1 MPQVTELYIKVKDAE
16 AKAKIAQV
24 DKQVQNLEQR
34 FAKSFTVSTNAKGLD
49 TAIEKFVDAEG
60 RLVTLKQQEVEVT
73 RKITDETGKQRKIK
87 EIEVQETKSVSTNYA
102 EIARLQKQ
110 ITKETE
116 QQEQATRRLEEA
128 QKRFQA
134 SLTGSIRT
142 SYKNGSIDG
151 EQAARLQDALNS
163 FHSQYST
170 KYWQDYWN
178 GISGIGDRAKI
189 TAQEV
194 SIFGQLSDEAFQ
206 KYSTGAMT
214 ADEANKS
221 VEKSTDRA
229 GESAQRASKQFTLL
243 YTIFLRLA
251 HTAITAVTR
260 AFRESLQEM
269 KNVDTQLTTISRITK
284 TSISDLDG
292 LKQKAYEVGSS
303 YGVLA
308 SDYLSAA
315 AAFTRAGYRE
325 QAEDLAE
332 LSSKLQI
339 AGQVSAET
347 ANQLLIATDK
357 AYQFN
362 GSVTKLS
369 EVMDKMTVIDHNYA
383 TSVEKIAEG
392 IGLVAPIASQAHMSM
407 DELIASLGTITAVTQ
422 RSGSESARAMRALIL
437 SIIKDTT
444 TEIEEGVTWTVEE
457 INSLQDALK
466 LYAPEV
472 VKAAEATGSLID
484 PMEAI
489 AALAK
494 SYEDGLLTEAK
505 LAALTSKLGGKLRSS
520 QLLSLI
526 QNYSGMYT
534 QMMNDMGNAIG
545 AVDEDVDKALQSW
558 QVKLN
563 QLKNTFTKFVEE
575 TVSTDI
581 IKGLL
586 DAINWIISGIGN
598 IGNALTILGATIVA
612 LNFTRIIG
620 WFGNLSKIITA
631 AGGGLKGL
639 IITLTNYK
647 TISKAGAVGT
657 EAFNTALSGTSLA
670 ASAAQIGIS
679 ILAIAITGLIIGI
692 NKAKQAEE
700 ERRRAAIEAAKD
712 AAQEIKEINELKTR
726 YDILKKAFENGTGT
740 REEYEAAQ
748 DAIIQKLK
756 DEGVWTGDAKEGY
769 DKLTESI
776 EKNTEAARKNREI
789 EVYRGLQS
797 AGKNLTDTPASQNWL
812 YSGYTKGEVEDAIWY
827 YMNGYLE
834 RPNWMPYVSRDSDM
848 GIDFGYNFESLFG
861 KDSETQILRTILL
874 YEDLEEQQRKLFESG
889 QKDTQ
894 MFEAVSTA
902 LEYLKPNYESYKT
915 LVEEYFSLLDDE
927 SIKELQEN
935 GGLYATLFEKWGKS
949 GKDDADE
956 ASESIDKISSSLNG
970 LTDEL
975 KKATTALDK
984 YKKAL
989 EGGEKGDTFKSYAE
1003 AYKKATE
1010 LFEKGLTGSNA
1021 YMSAID
1027 LLIPADVMQDL
1038 EWNYEE
1044 AGKLL
1049 GNDFVKAMF
1058 SEGGDDYGANA
1069 ANYIRQHLD
1078 QFRGVA
1084 IEEAEDGTFG
1094 LVVTDMSEFAKSTGL
1109 SEEALWS
1116 LMDALDIF
1124 HSEAVYS
1131 FSDLMEMLDSYSDS
1145 VTELENGFKRV
1156 DVTTLINHLVQDGK
1170 TDREIKSILGS
1181 LEKMSGIE
1189 MNYPENLDKTLKD
1202 VREINEQAEE
1212 NPELE
1217 VVISSNKDDFFN
1229 DLYRACETFDGTVY
1243 VGLKVKSDVSAINR
1257 ANTSID
1263 LIAGT
1268 VSAAVGGTHGG
1279 HSGKYANGTDNASGG
1294 LALVNDGNGAELIA
1308 AGDRAYVVGGGKP
1321 TITNLP
1327 AGATVYTAE
1336 ETRAIF
1342 SRSGI
1347 PAFKSGIKLNRDP
1360 LGRDNYTYGGDVV
1373 GGAGTYAGGIPDA
1386 GNKPSPDNGKTGN
1399 KKLDKILDELSKYI
1413 DKILKK
1419 AKDALDKQLKAIDEQ
1434 IDALQREHDADEDAN
1449 KLEELRLKILEAEKN
1464 LVDAQNER
1472 TVRYFNKQTGQWEW
1486 MADQKA
1492 VYEAQ
1497 EALKKAQEAYD
1508 KEVAEQAY
1516 QAQIQALKDL
1526 KDMLQNQYNGLA
1538 EHWQEILTS
1547 IQESEDGTID
1557 FESLINRLG
1566 LDSKSSGDIRD
1577 LIKAIQDYENNLK
1590 NGTYTVPLDGAT
1602 ASKLF
1607 GTYSSTGVGETSV
1620 AKMFGLSTGDANAK
1634 GNSIYSTTTSSVVG
1648 DTVYYIN
1655 GVKIG
1660 NDLMDK
1666 PLSQILSVLPIYAN

>member
-1 MPQVTELYIKVKDAE
+1 MQTTTVKVLIDDISAKKSLSDLGAKLKTLQDVAVHTSKNRIVDDTTVRQTEEYKDALGNVITYT
-16 AKAKIAQV
+16 KV
-24 DKQVQNLEQR
+24 FDKETGALKNTITTT
-34 FAKSFTVSTNAKGLD
+34 KSAVKS
-49 TAIEKFVDAEG
+49 V
-60 RLVTLKQQEVEVT
+60 
-73 RKITDETGKQRKIK
+73 TDETK
-87 EIEVQETKSVSTNYA
+87 KSA
-102 EIARLQKQ
+102 
-110 ITKETE
+110 
-116 QQEQATRRLEEA
+116 
-128 QKRFQA
+128 
-134 SLTGSIRT
+134 
-142 SYKNGSIDG
+142 
-151 EQAARLQDALNS
+151 QAAD
-163 FHSQYST
+163 
-170 KYWQDYWN
+170 K
-178 GISGIGDRAKI
+178 
-189 TAQEV
+189 
-194 SIFGQLSDEAFQ
+194 
-206 KYSTGAMT
+206 
-214 ADEANKS
+214 
-221 VEKSTDRA
+221 
-229 GESAQRASKQFTLL
+229 ASKAFTLL
-243 YTIFLRLA
+243 HTVFLRLA
-251 HTAITAVTR
+251 HAGITAVTR
-260 AFRESLQEM
+260 AFRDSLQEM
-269 KNVDTQLTTISRITK
+269 KKVDTQLTTISRITK
-284 TSISDLDG
+284 TSISDLEG
-292 LKQKAYEVGSS
+292 LKDKAYEVGKA

-339 AGQVSAET
+339 AGQVSADV

-357 AYQFN
+357 AYGFN
-362 GSVTKLS
+362 GSVEKLS

-444 TEIEEGVTWTVEE
+444 TEIEDGVTWTVEE

-489 AALAK
+489 AALSKAF
-494 SYEDGLLTEAK
+494 EEGLLTEAK
-505 LAALTSKLGGKLRSS
+505 LADITSKLGGKLRAS

-558 QVKLN
+558 EVKLN
-563 QLKNTFTKFVEE
+563 QLKNTFTEFISN
-575 TVSTDI
+575 TVSTDL
-581 IKGLL
+581 IKGLI
-586 DAINWIISGIGN
+586 DGINWIVSGIGN
-598 IGNALTILGATIVA
+598 LGNALAIVASYIVA
-612 LNFTRIIG
+612 LKLPAIIG
-620 WFGNLSKIITA
+620 FVGKISF
-631 AGGGLKGL
+631 GLKGL
-639 IITLTNYK
+639 VATLKVFRLGLANGKSAMDSLRLATDA
-647 TISKAGAVGT
+647 TGMS
-657 EAFNTALSGTSLA
+657 FNI
-670 ASAAQIGIS
+670 AQIAATAFAAALTIT
-679 ILAIAITGLIIGI
+679 IIAI

-700 ERRRAAIEAAKD
+700 ERRRAAIEAAKE
-712 AAQEIKEINELKTR
+712 AASELKELKELKEN
-726 YDILKKAFENGTGT
+726 YDKLKTAFEEGKAT
-740 REEYEAAQ
+740 RDEYEEAQ
-748 DAIIQKLK
+748 KAIIKKLV
-756 DEGVWTGDAKEGY
+756 DEGEWTGKVKGSY
-769 DKLTESI
+769 DELTESI
-776 EKNTEAARKNREI
+776 EKNTEAALKNKEI
-789 EVYRGLQS
+789 TLYEGLGAVQSNLFKSFSLLGNGRYEGVANYGRGFDMLLKTNTFNNEYGTS
-797 AGKNLTDTPASQNWL
+797 FDLSGAFENSKSDTERMLEYYHGLEKIRDEL
-812 YSGYTKGEVEDAIWY
+812 YDLG
-827 YMNGYLE
+827 LE
-834 RPNWMPYVSRDSDM
+834 NTEYFRVVSNE
-848 GIDFGYNFESLFG
+848 IAKH
-861 KDSETQILRTILL
+861 KDS
-874 YEDLEEQQRKLFESG
+874 
-889 QKDTQ
+889 
-894 MFEAVSTA
+894 
-902 LEYLKPNYESYKT
+902 
-915 LVEEYFSLLDDE
+915 VEEYEQAVFDYLDTVNLIDTDRIEQKYAESPAWQYMIDRWRSL
-927 SIKELQEN
+927 N
-935 GGLYATLFEKWGKS
+935 GEAEDAAEGLSSSAEKG
-949 GKDDADE
+949 AY
-956 ASESIDKISSSLNG
+956 SLNG

-975 KKATTALDK
+975 KKATTALEE

-1003 AYKKATE
+1003 AYKKAVE
-1010 LFEKGLTGSNA
+1010 LFEKGMTGSNA

-1027 LLIPADVMQDL
+1027 LLIPADVMREL

-1069 ANYIRQHLD
+1069 ANYIRKHID
-1078 QFRGVA
+1078 EFRGVA
-1084 IEEAEDGTFG
+1084 VDTAEDGSFS
-1094 LVVTDMSEFAKSTGL
+1094 LIVTDMTEFAESTGL

-1124 HSEAVYS
+1124 HSDAMTS
-1131 FSDLMEMLDSYSDS
+1131 FSDLEQMLNVYSDA

-1212 NPELE
+1212 HPELE
-1217 VVISSNKDDFFN
+1217 VEISSNKDEFFD
-1229 DLYRACETFDGTVY
+1229 DLYRACDAFDGTVY
-1243 VGLKVKSDVSAINR
+1243 VGLKVKSEVGAVQGIINK
-1257 ANTSID
+1257 ANNALANWLT
-1263 LIAGT
+1263 
-1268 VSAAVGGTHGG
+1268 GGLLSH
-1279 HSGKYANGTDNASGG
+1279 ANGTDNAKGG

-1308 AGDRAYVVGGGKP
+1308 AGDRAYVVGGGEP

-1360 LGRDNYTYGGDVV
+1360 LGRDNYTYGGDVG

-1497 EALKKAQEAYD
+1497 QALKEAQEAYD

>member
-1 MPQVTELYIKVKDAE
+1 MQTTTVKVLIDDISAKKSLSDLGAKLKTLQDVAVHTSKNRIVDDTTVRKTEEYKDALGNVITYT
-16 AKAKIAQV
+16 KV
-24 DKQVQNLEQR
+24 FDKETGALKNTITTT
-34 FAKSFTVSTNAKGLD
+34 KSAVKS
-49 TAIEKFVDAEG
+49 
-60 RLVTLKQQEVEVT
+60 
-73 RKITDETGKQRKIK
+73 ITDETK
-87 EIEVQETKSVSTNYA
+87 KSA
-102 EIARLQKQ
+102 
-110 ITKETE
+110 
-116 QQEQATRRLEEA
+116 
-128 QKRFQA
+128 
-134 SLTGSIRT
+134 
-142 SYKNGSIDG
+142 
-151 EQAARLQDALNS
+151 QAAD
-163 FHSQYST
+163 
-170 KYWQDYWN
+170 K
-178 GISGIGDRAKI
+178 
-189 TAQEV
+189 
-194 SIFGQLSDEAFQ
+194 
-206 KYSTGAMT
+206 
-214 ADEANKS
+214 
-221 VEKSTDRA
+221 
-229 GESAQRASKQFTLL
+229 ASKEFTLL
-243 YTIFLRLA
+243 HTVFLRLA
-251 HTAITAVTR
+251 HAGITAVTR

-269 KNVDTQLTTISRITK
+269 KNVDTQLTTISRITQ
-284 TSISDLDG
+284 TSISDLEG
-292 LKQKAYEVGSS
+292 LRDKAYEVGSA

-339 AGQVSAET
+339 AGQVSADV

-357 AYQFN
+357 AYGFN
-362 GSVTKLS
+362 GSVEKLS

-444 TEIEEGVTWTVEE
+444 TEIEDGVTWTVEE

-489 AALAK
+489 AALSKAF
-494 SYEDGLLTEAK
+494 EEGLLTEAK
-505 LAALTSKLGGKLRSS
+505 LADITSKLGGKLRAS

-545 AVDEDVDKALQSW
+545 AVDKDVDKALQSW
-558 QVKLN
+558 QIKLN
-563 QLKNTFTKFVEE
+563 QLKNTFTQFISN
-575 TVSTDI
+575 TVSTDL
-581 IKGLL
+581 IKGLI
-586 DAINWIISGIGN
+586 DGINWIVSGIGN
-598 IGNALTILGATIVA
+598 LGNALAIVASYIVA
-612 LNFTRIIG
+612 LKLPAIIG
-620 WFGNLSKIITA
+620 FVGKISF
-631 AGGGLKGL
+631 GLKGL
-639 IITLTNYK
+639 VATLKVFRLGLANGKSAMDSLRLATDA
-647 TISKAGAVGT
+647 TGMS
-657 EAFNTALSGTSLA
+657 FNI
-670 ASAAQIGIS
+670 AQIAATAFAAALTIT
-679 ILAIAITGLIIGI
+679 IIAI

-700 ERRRAAIEAAKD
+700 ERRRAAIEAAKE
-712 AAQEIKEINELKTR
+712 AASELKELKELKENYDELKT
-726 YDILKKAFENGTGT
+726 AFEEGKAT
-740 REEYEAAQ
+740 RDEYEEAQ
-748 DAIIQKLK
+748 KAIIKKLV
-756 DEGVWTGDAKEGY
+756 DEGEWTGKVKGSY
-769 DKLTESI
+769 DELTESI
-776 EKNTEAARKNREI
+776 EKNTDAALKNKEITLYEGLGAVQSNLFKSFALLGNGRYEGVTKYRLGFDMLRKTNTFNNEYGTSFDLSGAFENSKSDTERMLEFYHGLEKIRDELYDLGLENTEYFRVVSNEI
-789 EVYRGLQS
+789 ARH
-797 AGKNLTDTPASQNWL
+797 
-812 YSGYTKGEVEDAIWY
+812 
-827 YMNGYLE
+827 
-834 RPNWMPYVSRDSDM
+834 
-848 GIDFGYNFESLFG
+848 
-861 KDSETQILRTILL
+861 KDS
-874 YEDLEEQQRKLFESG
+874 
-889 QKDTQ
+889 
-894 MFEAVSTA
+894 
-902 LEYLKPNYESYKT
+902 
-915 LVEEYFSLLDDE
+915 VEEYEQAVFDYLDTVNLIDPDRIEQKYAE
-927 SIKELQEN
+927 SPAWQYMIDRWRDLN
-935 GGLYATLFEKWGKS
+935 GEAEDAADGLSSSAEKG
-949 GKDDADE
+949 AY
-956 ASESIDKISSSLNG
+956 SLNG

-975 KKATTALDK
+975 KKATTALEE

-1003 AYKKATE
+1003 AYKKAVE
-1010 LFEKGLTGSNA
+1010 LFEKGMTGSNA

-1027 LLIPADVMQDL
+1027 LLIPADVMREL

-1094 LVVTDMSEFAKSTGL
+1094 LIVTDMSEFAKSTGL

-1124 HSEAVYS
+1124 QSDAMTS
-1131 FSDLMEMLDSYSDS
+1131 FSDLEQMLKVYSDS

-1212 NPELE
+1212 HPELE
-1217 VVISSNKDDFFN
+1217 VEISSNKDEFFE
-1229 DLYRACETFDGTVY
+1229 DLYRACDTFDGTIY
-1243 VGLKVKSDVSAINR
+1243 IGLKPRTASSGSGMAF
-1257 ANTSID
+1257 
-1263 LIAGT
+1263 
-1268 VSAAVGGTHGG
+1268 VGGGGG
-1279 HSGKYANGTDNASGG
+1279 HYSYASGTDSSAGG
-1294 LALVNDGNGAELIA
+1294 LALVNDGGGAELIA
-1308 AGDRAYVVGGGKP
+1308 ANGRAYVVGDGKP
-1321 TITNLP
+1321 VITNLP
-1327 AGATVYTAE
+1327 SGATVYTAE

-1360 LGRDNYTYGGDVV
+1360 LGRDNYTYGGDVG
-1373 GGAGTYAGGIPDA
+1373 GGAGAYAGGILNYGKRTPPD
-1386 GNKPSPDNGKTGN
+1386 SGKTGN
-1399 KKLDKILDELSKYI
+1399 KKLDKILDELEKYI

-1419 AKDALDKQLKAIDEQ
+1419 EKDALDKQLKAIDEQ

-1547 IQESEDGTID
+1547 IHESEEGTI
-1557 FESLINRLG
+1557 
-1566 LDSKSSGDIRD
+1566 
-1577 LIKAIQDYENNLK
+1577 
-1590 NGTYTVPLDGAT
+1590 
-1602 ASKLF
+1602 
-1607 GTYSSTGVGETSV
+1607 GVE
-1620 AKMFGLSTGDANAK
+1620 
-1634 GNSIYSTTTSSVVG
+1634 
-1648 DTVYYIN
+1648 
-1655 GVKIG
+1655 
-1660 NDLMDK
+1660 
-1666 PLSQILSVLPIYAN
+1666 

>member
-1 MPQVTELYIKVKDAE
+1 MQTTTVKVLIDDISAKKSLSDLGAKLKTLQDVAVHTSKNRIVDDTTVRQTEEYKDALGNVITYT
-16 AKAKIAQV
+16 KV
-24 DKQVQNLEQR
+24 FDKETGALKNTITTT
-34 FAKSFTVSTNAKGLD
+34 KSAVKS
-49 TAIEKFVDAEG
+49 V
-60 RLVTLKQQEVEVT
+60 
-73 RKITDETGKQRKIK
+73 TDETKK
-87 EIEVQETKSVSTNYA
+87 A
-102 EIARLQKQ
+102 
-110 ITKETE
+110 
-116 QQEQATRRLEEA
+116 A
-128 QKRFQA
+128 Q
-134 SLTGSIRT
+134 
-142 SYKNGSIDG
+142 
-151 EQAARLQDALNS
+151 
-163 FHSQYST
+163 
-170 KYWQDYWN
+170 
-178 GISGIGDRAKI
+178 
-189 TAQEV
+189 
-194 SIFGQLSDEAFQ
+194 
-206 KYSTGAMT
+206 T
-214 ADEANKS
+214 ADK
-221 VEKSTDRA
+221 
-229 GESAQRASKQFTLL
+229 ASKAFTLL
-243 YTIFLRLA
+243 HTVFLRLA
-251 HTAITAVTR
+251 HAGITAVTR
-260 AFRESLQEM
+260 AFRDAFKEM

-284 TSISDLDG
+284 TNISDLES
-292 LKQKAYEVGSS
+292 LKDKAYDVGKA

-325 QAEDLAE
+325 QAEGLAE

-392 IGLVAPIASQAHMSM
+392 IGIVAPIAAQAHMSM

-422 RSGSESARAMRALIL
+422 RSGTESARAMRALIL

-444 TEIEEGVTWTVEE
+444 TEIEEGVTWTVDE

-558 QVKLN
+558 EVKLN
-563 QLKNTFTKFVEE
+563 QLKNTFTEFISN
-575 TVSTDI
+575 TVSTNL

-586 DAINWIISGIGN
+586 DAINWIVSGIGN
-598 IGNALTILGATIVA
+598 LGNALAIVASYIVA
-612 LNFTRIIG
+612 LKLPAIIG
-620 WFGNLSKIITA
+620 FVGKISF
-631 AGGGLKGL
+631 GLKG
-639 IITLTNYK
+639 IVATLKVFRLGLANGKSAMDSLRLATDATGMSFNIAK
-647 TISKAGAVGT
+647 IAAT
-657 EAFNTALSGTSLA
+657 AFAAALT
-670 ASAAQIGIS
+670 
-679 ILAIAITGLIIGI
+679 IAIIAI

-700 ERRRAAIEAAKD
+700 ERRRAAIEAAKE
-712 AAQEIKEINELKTR
+712 ASSELKELKELKEN
-726 YDILKKAFENGTGT
+726 YDKLKTAFEEGKAT
-740 REEYEAAQ
+740 RDEYEEAQ
-748 DAIIQKLK
+748 KAIIKKLV
-756 DEGVWTGDAKEGY
+756 DEGEWTGKVKGSY
-769 DKLTESI
+769 DELTESI
-776 EKNTEAARKNREI
+776 EKNTKAALANKEITLYEGLGAVQGKLNDSFWSYSPNLNDGKLSLDWNAITHNRFLYFDKATRAFNEKYGTSFDISEAFFNSESNTETFLEYFHGLETIRDELYDLGLENTDYFRTVSNEIAKHKDSVDEYENAVFDYLDTVNLVDPDRIERKYAESPAWRYMIDRWRELNA
-789 EVYRGLQS
+789 E
-797 AGKNLTDTPASQNWL
+797 A
-812 YSGYTKGEVEDAIWY
+812 EDAA
-827 YMNGYLE
+827 E
-834 RPNWMPYVSRDSDM
+834 
-848 GIDFGYNFESLFG
+848 
-861 KDSETQILRTILL
+861 
-874 YEDLEEQQRKLFESG
+874 
-889 QKDTQ
+889 
-894 MFEAVSTA
+894 
-902 LEYLKPNYESYKT
+902 
-915 LVEEYFSLLDDE
+915 
-927 SIKELQEN
+927 
-935 GGLYATLFEKWGKS
+935 GLSSSAEKG
-949 GKDDADE
+949 AY
-956 ASESIDKISSSLNG
+956 SLNG

-975 KKATTALDK
+975 KKATTALEE

-1003 AYKKATE
+1003 AYKKAVE
-1010 LFEKGLTGSNA
+1010 LFEKGMTGSNA

-1027 LLIPADVMQDL
+1027 LLIPADVMREL
-1038 EWNYEE
+1038 EWDYEE

-1049 GNDFVKAMF
+1049 GNDFIRAMF

-1078 QFRGVA
+1078 EFRGVA
-1084 IEEAEDGTFG
+1084 IEEAEDGSFS
-1094 LVVTDMSEFAKSTGL
+1094 LIVTDMDEFAKSTGL

-1124 HSEAVYS
+1124 HSDAMSS
-1131 FSDLMEMLDSYSDS
+1131 FSDLEQMLNVYSDS

-1156 DVTTLINHLVQDGK
+1156 DVTSLVNHLVQDGK

-1212 NPELE
+1212 HPELE
-1217 VVISSNKDDFFN
+1217 VEISSNKDEFFD

-1243 VGLKVKSDVSAINR
+1243 VGLKVKSEVGEAINK
-1257 ANTSID
+1257 ANTA
-1263 LIAGT
+1263 LANWFT
-1268 VSAAVGGTHGG
+1268 GGLLSH
-1279 HSGKYANGTDNASGG
+1279 ANGTDNSKGG
-1294 LALVNDGNGAELIA
+1294 LALVNDGGGAELIA
-1308 AGDRAYVVGGGKP
+1308 ANGRAYVAGDGKP
-1321 TITNLP
+1321 VITNLP
-1327 AGATVYTAE
+1327 KGAKVFNAQD
-1336 ETRAIF
+1336 TRAIF

-1347 PAFKSGIKLNRDP
+1347 PSFRVGNVDQYEYQGSSGG
-1360 LGRDNYTYGGDVV
+1360 GR
-1373 GGAGTYAGGIPDA
+1373 GTYAGGIRT
-1386 GNKPSPDNGKTGN
+1386 GNTNSSGGGKTGN
-1399 KKLDKILDELSKYI
+1399 NKLDKILDELSKYI

-1526 KDMLQNQYNGLA
+1526 KEMLQNQYNGLA

-1547 IQESEDGTID
+1547 IQQSEDGTID

>member
-1 MPQVTELYIKVKDAE
+1 MQTTTVKVLIDDISAKKSLSDLGAKLKTLQDVAVHTSKSRIVDDTTVRRTEEYKDALGNVITHT
-16 AKAKIAQV
+16 KV
-24 DKQVQNLEQR
+24 FDKETGALKNTIVTT
-34 FAKSFTVSTNAKGLD
+34 KSAVKS
-49 TAIEKFVDAEG
+49 
-60 RLVTLKQQEVEVT
+60 
-73 RKITDETGKQRKIK
+73 ITDETK
-87 EIEVQETKSVSTNYA
+87 KS
-102 EIARLQKQ
+102 
-110 ITKETE
+110 
-116 QQEQATRRLEEA
+116 A
-128 QKRFQA
+128 Q
-134 SLTGSIRT
+134 
-142 SYKNGSIDG
+142 
-151 EQAARLQDALNS
+151 
-163 FHSQYST
+163 
-170 KYWQDYWN
+170 
-178 GISGIGDRAKI
+178 
-189 TAQEV
+189 
-194 SIFGQLSDEAFQ
+194 
-206 KYSTGAMT
+206 T
-214 ADEANKS
+214 ADK
-221 VEKSTDRA
+221 
-229 GESAQRASKQFTLL
+229 ASKAFTLL
-243 YTIFLRLA
+243 HTVFLRLA
-251 HTAITAVTR
+251 HAGITAVTR
-260 AFRESLQEM
+260 AFRDAFKEM

-284 TSISDLDG
+284 TNISDLEG
-292 LKQKAYEVGSS
+292 LKDKAYEVGKA

-362 GSVTKLS
+362 GSITKLS

-392 IGLVAPIASQAHMSM
+392 IGIVAPIAAQAHMSM

-422 RSGSESARAMRALIL
+422 RSGTESARAMRALIL

-489 AALAK
+489 AALSKAF
-494 SYEDGLLTEAK
+494 EEGLLTEAK
-505 LAALTSKLGGKLRSS
+505 LADITSKLGGKLRAS

-534 QMMNDMGNAIG
+534 QMMKDMGNAIG

-558 QVKLN
+558 EVKLN

-581 IKGLL
+581 IKGFL

-631 AGGGLKGL
+631 AGGGIKGL

-657 EAFNTALSGTSLA
+657 EEFNTALSGTSLA

-797 AGKNLTDTPASQNWL
+797 AGKNLTDTPASHNWL

-874 YEDLEEQQRKLFESG
+874 YEDLEEQQKKLFESG

-894 MFEAVSTA
+894 MFEAISTA

-935 GGLYATLFEKWGKS
+935 GGLYATLFDKWGKS

-975 KKATTALDK
+975 KKATTALES

-1094 LVVTDMSEFAKSTGL
+1094 LIVTDMSEFAKSTGL

-1124 HSEAVYS
+1124 HSDAMTS
-1131 FSDLMEMLDSYSDS
+1131 FSDLEQMLKVYSDS

-1229 DLYRACETFDGTVY
+1229 DLYRECETFDGVVY
-1243 VGLKVKSDVSAINR
+1243 IGVRYKAQTNSYSTPEFNHDAFFNWFGHGGSTTHGS
-1257 ANTSID
+1257 S
-1263 LIAGT
+1263 
-1268 VSAAVGGTHGG
+1268 SGGTHGG
-1279 HSGKYANGTDNASGG
+1279 HGGTYANGTDNAMGG

-1308 AGDRAYVVGGGKP
+1308 AGDRAYVVGGGEP

-1347 PAFKSGIKLNRDP
+1347 PAFKAGVSLNRDP
-1360 LGRDNYTYGGDVV
+1360 RGSNNYMYEGSVG
-1373 GGAGTYAGGIPDA
+1373 GGAGTYAGGIPDS
-1386 GNKPSPDNGKTGN
+1386 GKRTPPDSGKTGS
-1399 KKLDKILDELSKYI
+1399 KKLDKILDELEKYI

-1497 EALKKAQEAYD
+1497 QALKEAQEAYD

-1590 NGTYTVPLDGAT
+1590 NGTYTVPLDRAT

-1634 GNSIYSTTTSSVVG
+1634 GNSIYNTSTSSSTG
-1648 DTVYYIN
+1648 DTYYIN
-1655 GVKIG
+1655 GIRIG
-1660 NDLMDK
+1660 SDMMDK

>member
-260 AFRESLQEM
+260 AFRESFQEM

-466 LYAPEV
+466 IYAPEV

-563 QLKNTFTKFVEE
+563 QLKNAFTKFISD
-575 TVSTDI
+575 TVSTDL
-581 IKGLL
+581 IKGLI
-586 DAINWIISGIGN
+586 DGINWIVSGIGN
-598 IGNALTILGATIVA
+598 LGNALTILGATIVA

-670 ASAAQIGIS
+670 ASAAQIGVS
-679 ILAIAITGLIIGI
+679 LLAIAITGLIIGI

-700 ERRRAAIEAAKD
+700 ERRRAAIEAAKE
-712 AAQEIKEINELKTR
+712 ASSELKELKELKEN
-726 YDILKKAFENGTGT
+726 YDKLKTAFEEGKAT
-740 REEYEAAQ
+740 RDEYEEAQ
-748 DAIIQKLK
+748 KAIIKKLV
-756 DEGVWTGDAKEGY
+756 DEGEWTGKVKGSY
-769 DKLTESI
+769 DELTESI
-776 EKNTEAARKNREI
+776 EKNTDAALKNKEITLYEGLGAVQSNLFKSFALLGNGRYEGVTKYRLGFDMLRKTNTFNNEYGTSFDLSGAFENSKSDTERMLEYYHGLEKIRDELYDLGLENTEYFRVVSNEI
-789 EVYRGLQS
+789 ARH
-797 AGKNLTDTPASQNWL
+797 
-812 YSGYTKGEVEDAIWY
+812 
-827 YMNGYLE
+827 
-834 RPNWMPYVSRDSDM
+834 
-848 GIDFGYNFESLFG
+848 
-861 KDSETQILRTILL
+861 KDS
-874 YEDLEEQQRKLFESG
+874 
-889 QKDTQ
+889 
-894 MFEAVSTA
+894 
-902 LEYLKPNYESYKT
+902 
-915 LVEEYFSLLDDE
+915 VEEYEQAVFDYLDTVNLVDPDRIEQKYAESPAWQYMIDRWRSL
-927 SIKELQEN
+927 N
-935 GGLYATLFEKWGKS
+935 GEAEDAAEGLSSSAEKG
-949 GKDDADE
+949 AY
-956 ASESIDKISSSLNG
+956 SLNG

-975 KKATTALDK
+975 KKATTALES

-1003 AYKKATE
+1003 AYKKAVE
-1010 LFEKGLTGSNA
+1010 LFEKGMTGSNA

-1027 LLIPADVMQDL
+1027 LLIPADVMREL

-1084 IEEAEDGTFG
+1084 IEEAEDGTFS
-1094 LVVTDMSEFAKSTGL
+1094 LIVTDMADFAKSTGL

-1124 HSEAVYS
+1124 HSDAMTS
-1131 FSDLMEMLDSYSDS
+1131 FSDLEQMLNVYSDS

-1156 DVTTLINHLVQDGK
+1156 DVASLVNHLVQDGK
-1170 TDREIKSILGS
+1170 TDREIKNILGS

-1189 MNYPENLDKTLKD
+1189 MNYPENLDQTLKD
-1202 VREINEQAEE
+1202 IREINEQAEE
-1212 NPELE
+1212 NPELD
-1217 VVISSNKDDFFN
+1217 VVITSNKEEFFD
-1229 DLYRACETFDGTVY
+1229 DLYRECKTFDGTIY
-1243 VGLKVKSDVSAINR
+1243 IGLKSRTASSGSGMAF
-1257 ANTSID
+1257 
-1263 LIAGT
+1263 
-1268 VSAAVGGTHGG
+1268 VGGGGG
-1279 HSGKYANGTDNASGG
+1279 HYSYASGTDSSAGG
-1294 LALVNDGNGAELIA
+1294 LALVNDGGGAELIA
-1308 AGDRAYVVGGGKP
+1308 ANGRAYVAGDGKP
-1321 TITNLP
+1321 AITNLP
-1327 AGATVYTAE
+1327 SGATVYTAE

-1360 LGRDNYTYGGDVV
+1360 LGRDNYTYGGDVG
-1373 GGAGTYAGGIPDA
+1373 GGAGAYAGGIPDS
-1386 GNKPSPDNGKTGN
+1386 GKRTPPDSGKTGN
-1399 KKLDKILDELSKYI
+1399 KKLDKILDELEKYI

-1607 GTYSSTGVGETSV
+1607 GTYSSTGAGETSV